1 MRTVGTTYADKM
13 RRSSCPAGGFSSTF
27 SAGTV
32 AGSGTFFFTTA
43 RIPAEDSVVFGMLL
57 PRREGDAGVG
67 GGRYSY
73 SA

>member
-1 MRTVGTTYADKM
+1 MRTVGTTYADRM

-43 RIPAEDSVVFGMLL
+43 RIPAEDSVVFGMLAS
-57 PRREGDAGVG
+57 RETRALGVAGT
-67 GGRYSY
+67 RT
-73 SA
+73 AQL